1 MIESEASV
9 KGRVVAEMLS
19 HFTNDLKIGKKIKS
33 GELRKRMIEPPWI
46 PPAMFNLTGIN
57 MDHFT
62 MKLLSLKEN
71 PNTDYVILQ
80 LHGGGYTGAVRNA
93 YYVFAGLYNE
103 LSHGCNVLT
112 PDYRVAPE
120 NPYPAAL
127 EDALA
132 SYRWLL
138 SKGYYGEQIILAGD
152 SAGGGLAMALC
163 MYLRDHNMPVPGG
176 IIAMSPWTD
185 LTASGESYETNYE
198 KDPLF
203 GNTKESLIYQ
213 NDYPG
218 EHDRMDP
225 YISPLFG
232 DFRGFPPMLIQ
243 VGSIEMLLS
252 DSVSVAAKAR
262 EQGVKVRLSVY
273 EGMFHVFQMAYLNQ
287 RRHGQKPANS
297 LMCCARTADCKN
309 YYKNGAEFF
318 HILHKRLDTS
328 TFPWS
333 KPPHDVEMWVDNNT
347 RCSVVLYLLMKIYKI

>member
-152 SAGGGLAMALC
+152 SAGGGL
-163 MYLRDHNMPVPGG
+163 P
-176 IIAMSPWTD
+176 
-185 LTASGESYETNYE
+185 ESSF
-198 KDPLF
+198 P
-203 GNTKESLIYQ
+203 
-213 NDYPG
+213 
-218 EHDRMDP
+218 EHH
-225 YISPLFG
+225 
-232 DFRGFPPMLIQ
+232 RGFGHCNSKALPAFLHPCRTFLF
-243 VGSIEMLLS
+243 
-252 DSVSVAAKAR
+252 AA
-262 EQGVKVRLSVY
+262 
-273 EGMFHVFQMAYLNQ
+273 N
-287 RRHGQKPANS
+287 
-297 LMCCARTADCKN
+297 
-309 YYKNGAEFF
+309 
-318 HILHKRLDTS
+318 
-328 TFPWS
+328 
-333 KPPHDVEMWVDNNT
+333 
-347 RCSVVLYLLMKIYKI
+347 VLQ

>member
-1 MIESEASV
+1 
-9 KGRVVAEMLS
+9 
-19 HFTNDLKIGKKIKS
+19 
-33 GELRKRMIEPPWI
+33 
-46 PPAMFNLTGIN
+46 MFNLTGIN

-163 MYLRDHNMPVPGG
+163 MELRTNGEPMPAGLV
-176 IIAMSPWTD
+176 AMSPWTD
-185 LTASGESYETNYE
+185 LAITGESYTKNREI
-198 KDPLF
+198 DPVF
-203 GNTKESLIYQ
+203 GA
-213 NDYPG
+213 DGGG
-218 EHDRMDP
+218 EMLLHSP
-225 YISPLFG
+225 YIGENDAKNPLISPMYGNFT
-232 DFRGFPPMLIQ
+232 GFPPMLIQ
-243 VGSIEMLLS
+243 VGTHEMLY
-252 DSVSVAAKAR
+252 DDAASVAKKAK
-262 EQGVKVRLSVY
+262 EQGVPVRFTVY
-273 EGMFHVFQMAYLNQ
+273 EGMFHVFQMSGTVIPESKRAWEEVGAFM
-287 RRHGQKPANS
+287 HKVMGQ
-297 LMCCARTADCKN
+297 
-309 YYKNGAEFF
+309 
-318 HILHKRLDTS
+318 
-328 TFPWS
+328 W
-333 KPPHDVEMWVDNNT
+333 
-347 RCSVVLYLLMKIYKI
+347 

>member
-138 SKGYYGEQIILAGD
+138 SKGYYGEQTILAGD

-163 MYLRDHNMPVPGG
+163 MELRTNGEPMPAGLV
-176 IIAMSPWTD
+176 AMSPWTD
-185 LTASGESYETNYE
+185 LAITGESYTKNREI
-198 KDPLF
+198 DPVF
-203 GNTKESLIYQ
+203 GA
-213 NDYPG
+213 DG
-218 EHDRMDP
+218 
-225 YISPLFG
+225 G
-232 DFRGFPPMLIQ
+232 G
-243 VGSIEMLLS
+243 EMLLHS
-252 DSVSVAAKAR
+252 PYIGENDAKNPLISPMYGNFTGFPLTLSQVGTHEMLYDDAASVAKKAK
-262 EQGVKVRLSVY
+262 EQGVPVRFTVY
-273 EGMFHVFQMAYLNQ
+273 EGMFHVFQMSGTVIPESKRAWEEVGTFM
-287 RRHGQKPANS
+287 HKVMGQ
-297 LMCCARTADCKN
+297 
-309 YYKNGAEFF
+309 
-318 HILHKRLDTS
+318 
-328 TFPWS
+328 W
-333 KPPHDVEMWVDNNT
+333 
-347 RCSVVLYLLMKIYKI
+347 